1 VKTKEEKRGGG
12 VLENLARLTEER
24 KRLSWEGSF
33 SEYLEKV
40 TENPSLACGAHE
52 LLRRA
57 SAAPDFFETADDP
70 LFGSDRAIELWR
82 EVLQSAAEGQS
93 TKKRIILFL
102 GPPGSG
108 KSTIVTAL
116 KQGIERHTKTAEGA
130 VYAISTCPMWEDP
143 LHLVPPELR
152 DQFSEEYGIHIEG
165 DLCPDCAYRYG
176 NGNVEAM
183 MSIPVRRVFFSER
196 DRVGV
201 GTFAPSDP
209 KSQDVGELTGEV
221 DYSKLAEYGTK
232 ADPRAFRFNGEL
244 EIANRGVMEFVEI
257 LKVDGRF
264 LYILLGLAQER
275 VIKVAGYANIPAD
288 EVVLAHTNLAEYESF
303 AANTKNEA
311 LKARMLVIPV
321 PYNLRMS
328 DEGKIYEKLLKNG
341 GANKHIVS
349 PRTLETAAMFAI
361 MTRLE
366 TSKRGV
372 GNMKKLR
379 LYDGQYVE
387 GTSQREAEELQK
399 EFPREGMTGVSPRYV
414 IDTLSMALTRGRNE
428 GRPCLTP
435 IDALRALKDGLDYH
449 MDTRDLPAA
458 KKEAVTNLIAE
469 VRKEYDDI
477 ARREVQSA
485 FVFAFEDS
493 ARMLFENYLDQVDA
507 FCTKRKLRDPVT
519 GEDVDPDEKMMRG
532 IEEQIQIGDAGR
544 AEFRREVLMRI
555 ASAARHD
562 QKFDYQMH
570 PALKR
575 AIESKLFADTK
586 DFVKLTTGTKTPD
599 KEQQERLT
607 AVVASLV
614 EKGYCSHCANE
625 LIKYVGTLLNR

>member
-1 VKTKEEKRGGG
+1 MVEKKEKRKGAA
-12 VLENLARLTEER
+12 LENLARLVEER
-24 KRLSWEGSF
+24 NRLNWEGPF
-33 SEYLEKV
+33 GEYLEKI
-40 TENPSLACGAHE
+40 TADPSLACGAHE

-57 SAAPDFFETADDP
+57 CAAPDFFETADDP
-70 LFGSDRAIELWR
+70 LFGSDRAVELWS

-93 TKKRIILFL
+93 TRNRIILFL

-108 KSTIVTAL
+108 KSTMIAAL
-116 KQGIERHTKTAEGA
+116 KRGIERHTKTDEGG
-130 VYAISTCPMWEDP
+130 VYAISTCPMREDP

-152 DQFSEEYGIHIEG
+152 EQFGQEYGVQIEG
-165 DLCPDCAYRYG
+165 DLCPDCVQRYG
-176 NGNVEAM
+176 NGNVEAVM
-183 MSIPVRRVFFSER
+183 NISVRRVFFSER

-209 KSQDVGELTGEV
+209 KSQEVSELTGEV
-221 DYSKLAEYGTK
+221 DLSKLGKYGTR
-232 ADPRAFRFNGEL
+232 ADPRAFCFNGEL

-257 LKVDGRF
+257 LKVDERF

-275 VIKVAGYANIPAD
+275 VIKVAGFANIPAD
-288 EVVLAHTNLAEYESF
+288 EVVLSHTNLAEYESF
-303 AANTKNEA
+303 AANAKNEA
-311 LKARMLVIPV
+311 LKGRMLVIPV

-328 DEGKIYEKLLKNG
+328 DEGKIYEKLLKKK
-341 GANKHIVS
+341 GAEGHIVS
-349 PRTLETAAMFAI
+349 PRALETAAMFAV
-361 MTRLE
+361 MSRLE
-366 TSKRGV
+366 SSKRGIS
-372 GNMKKLR
+372 NMKKLR

-387 GTSQREAEELQK
+387 GTSAREAEELHK
-399 EFPREGMTGVSPRYV
+399 EFPREGMAGVSPRYV
-414 IDTLSMALTRGRNE
+414 TDTLSMALIRGRKE
-428 GRPCLTP
+428 DRPCLTP

-449 MDTRDLPAA
+449 MDTRDLPTA

-469 VRKEYDDI
+469 VRKEYDEI
-477 ARREVQSA
+477 ARREVQAA

-493 ARMLFENYLDQVDA
+493 ARTLFENYLDQVDA
-507 FCTKRKLRDPVT
+507 FCNKRKLRDPVT

-532 IEEQIQIGDAGR
+532 IEEQISVQDSGK

-586 DFVKLTTGTKTPD
+586 DFVKLTTSTRTPN
-599 KEQQERLT
+599 KEQQERLAT
-607 AVVASLV
+607 VVASLV